1 MAKAR
6 RVPVRSFGSEVEI
19 PAVRELADWVREQ
32 RGSSADLAT
41 YLLDRSLSVQ
51 QGVDIP
57 CAGGLCYGDR
67 WLSSIHGIRNRVLVH
82 DPDPFIGDVE
92 GDALGMVAAR
102 KEAWVGLPAP
112 HMLNIRDGYFH
123 DPEECCAAL
132 CGAYQKLMRSMRDR
146 GIRGH
151 VILADAPDGC
161 ELELL
166 AGTRAYYMVLDPG
179 LDDLEVIL
187 EHQPRLAV
195 PSPLFTEAVALQDE
209 YRIRSIALLDP
220 VPGDLVTASEFL
232 DPGRIETGGYCTE
245 DCREYWEALVTR
257 SLIPAIPPL
266 RPAGGSGAS
275 PPKERSG
282 SGPPG

>member
-6 RVPVRSFGSEVEI
+6 RVPVLSFGSEVEI
-19 PAVRELADWVREQ
+19 PPVGELADWVREQ
-32 RGSSADLAT
+32 RGSSADLTT

-51 QGVDIP
+51 QGVDLP
-57 CAGGLCYGDR
+57 CAGGLCYRDR
-67 WLSSIHGIRNRVLVH
+67 WLSSLPGIRDRVLVH
-82 DPDPFIGDVE
+82 DPDPFTGDVE
-92 GDALGMVAAR
+92 GDALGIVAAR
-102 KEAWVGLPAP
+102 KGAWVGIPAP
-112 HMLNIRDGYFH
+112 HMLDVRDGYFH

-132 CGAYQKLMRSMRDR
+132 CGAYRDLMRAMRDR

-166 AGTRAYYMVLDPG
+166 AGSRAYYMVRDPG
-179 LDDLEVIL
+179 VDDLEAIL
-187 EHQPRLAV
+187 EHQPRIAV
-195 PSPLFTEAVALQDE
+195 PSPLLTEAVALQDE

-220 VPGDLVTASEFL
+220 MPGDLATASELL
-232 DPGRIETGGYCTE
+232 DLGRIETGGYCAK
-245 DCREYWEALVTR
+245 DCREYWEQLVER

-266 RPAGGSGAS
+266 RPAGGSGGS
-275 PPKERSG
+275 PPQRRSG